1 MSLFKRTLLSL
12 MRLPGSTVLVLTDLK
27 VDLRTY
33 FTMGLSG
40 LQTEL
45 RPDAL

>member
-1 MSLFKRTLLSL
+1 MSL
-12 MRLPGSTVLVLTDLK
+12 MRLPGSTVLVLTYLK
-27 VDLRTY
+27 VDLRAY

-45 RPDAL
+45 RTDTL